1 MRKLNGFIGFCVLA
15 LLCSTASAQIKI
27 VIDNQ
32 EIPTEDIESIVI
44 LPNSN
49 LISIT
54 TNTAYTVQRSSAEP
68 PAPGVVAINS
78 FSASPS
84 TITTGQST
92 TLSWTTANA
101 TSCTATGGGGGWNTR
116 TIGLPNSNT
125 AVTLSSAG
133 TFSFILTC
141 QGESGSVSKTRT
153 VIVNDPASDPVTSC
167 ATPSLSGTTVA
178 WEKFWKVEFPGPGYN
193 NTNTAI
199 TRSGYIAFEF
209 NTGDVVDNGYLAT
222 VGNTITSGTRK
233 GAISECPGDFDVKSE
248 CTHIWG
254 IGGGI
259 SWATNGTSGACALK
273 PNTTYYLNVTFTDG
287 SDSKSS
293 SCTSSQCI
301 ATIQHFN
308 R

>member
-116 TIGLPNSNT
+116 AIGLPSSNT

-153 VIVNDPASDPVTSC
+153 VIVNDPTSDPVTNC
-167 ATPSLSGTTVA
+167 AAPSLSGTTVA
-178 WEKFWKVEFPGPGYN
+178 WEKFWKVEFPGPSYN

-199 TRSGYIAFEF
+199 TRSGYIALEF
-209 NTGDVVDNGYLAT
+209 NTGNVVDNGYLAT